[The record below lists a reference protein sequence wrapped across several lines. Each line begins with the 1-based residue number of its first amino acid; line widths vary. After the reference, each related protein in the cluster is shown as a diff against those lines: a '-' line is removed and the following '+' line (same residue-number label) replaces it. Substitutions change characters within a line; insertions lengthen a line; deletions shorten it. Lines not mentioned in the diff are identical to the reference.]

1 MIFTVNVLP
10 KSEFSGNEVA
20 QRKRAV
26 SGEHNVMSV
35 KYVLIMMSEHHYWK
49 HEFI

>member
-20 QRKRAV
+20 QRKRAL
-26 SGEHNVMSV
+26 SGEHNGMFV
-35 KYVLIMMSEHHYWK
+35 KICFNYDVEAPLLET
-49 HEFI
+49 